1 MLEPLPLGLIPEVQA
16 GEMHGNVSPSGIRC
30 RMGGVISPARLGAD
44 GCAGV
49 SPSLVTHRRH
59 FEVVQV
65 TKTTYPLHVF
75 FDWKIGTSF
84 EDAPYVG
91 FRHFLRMVYDAD
103 VHESI
108 WVTLKFGFWT
118 ILIEMVLGITLAL
131 LLEKPIRADQSSEPF
146 SSSR

>member
-1 MLEPLPLGLIPEVQA
+1 MPIMQTLGPNFFNLPAAAIVLGGLVNPVTQA
-16 GEMHGNVSPSGIRC
+16 FYLS
-30 RMGGVISPARLGAD
+30 
-44 GCAGV
+44 
-49 SPSLVTHRRH
+49 
-59 FEVVQV
+59 
-65 TKTTYPLHVF
+65 F

>member
-1 MLEPLPLGLIPEVQA
+1 MRRMPIMQTLGPNFFNLPAAAIVLGGLVNPVTQA
-16 GEMHGNVSPSGIRC
+16 FYLS
-30 RMGGVISPARLGAD
+30 
-44 GCAGV
+44 
-49 SPSLVTHRRH
+49 
-59 FEVVQV
+59 
-65 TKTTYPLHVF
+65 F

-118 ILIEMVLGITLAL
+118 ILIEMVLGNACSPAGETDPGSISVASTAR
-131 LLEKPIRADQSSEPF
+131 KRA
-146 SSSR
+146 SRPGKSTRANE